1 MAEWAGPPLE
11 VTNVIKDYPGKVRAL
26 DGVSFRIAPGER
38 ACLLGPNG
46 AGKTTLIRL
55 LTGALS
61 PSYGQVRLFG
71 LGADNEAFL
80 QARRRVG
87 IVPQLPGMY
96 RDFTVEQYLQLA
108 RELHGRGDIAEV
120 VEGFG
125 LGPYTHRPM
134 AELSGGTQ
142 RRLCLAAALLGS
154 PEVLLLDEPTVGLD
168 PVAMR
173 DVHAFLRRVM
183 PGRTVLLCTHNL
195 AEAEALCDSAI
206 ILRQGRVVLHERI
219 SALRQRVPSMVVLR
233 AAQGPERLLEALARL
248 GTSGRREED
257 GVLVPTPEPTTQAPE
272 LLRRLLAAGVDVY
285 ECRAVTP
292 SLEQLFLDVVGA
304 RELGGPHAR
313 T

>member
-1 MAEWAGPPLE
+1 MADWVDAPLE

-26 DGVSFRIAPGER
+26 DRVSFRIAQGER

-71 LGADNEAFL
+71 LSVDQEAFL
-80 QARRRVG
+80 EARRRVG

-96 RDFTVEQYLQLA
+96 RDLLVSDYLQLV
-108 RELHGRGDIAEV
+108 RDLYGRGDISEV

-125 LGPYTHRPM
+125 LGRYTRRPM

-142 RRLCLAAALLGS
+142 RRLSLAAALLGS

-168 PVAMR
+168 PVSMR
-173 DVHAFLRRVM
+173 DVHAFLRRIM

-195 AEAEALCDSAI
+195 AEAEALCESAI

-219 SALRQRVPSMVVLR
+219 SDLRQRVPSMLSLR
-233 AAQGPERLLEALARL
+233 ATQGPERLLAALKEL
-248 GTSGRREED
+248 GTPGRQDEET
-257 GVLVPTPEPTTQAPE
+257 VLVPMPEPSTQAPE

-292 SLEQLFLDVVGA
+292 SLEQLFLDIVG
-304 RELGGPHAR
+304 ESHAR
-313 T
+313 A

>member
-1 MAEWAGPPLE
+1 MSEPSLPPLE
-11 VTNVIKDYPGKVRAL
+11 VSDVTKDYSRSVRAL
-26 DGVSFRIAPGER
+26 ERVSFRIAQGER

-61 PSYGQVRLFG
+61 PSSGQVRLFG
-71 LGADNEAFL
+71 LRVEDDGFL
-80 QARRRVG
+80 EARRRVG

-96 RDFTVEQYLQLA
+96 RDFTVEDYLRLVKD
-108 RELHGRGDIAEV
+108 LYGRGDINEV

-125 LGPYTHRPM
+125 LGPYTRRPM
-134 AELSGGTQ
+134 AQLSGGTQ
-142 RRLCLAAALLGS
+142 RRLTLAAALLGS

-195 AEAEALCDSAI
+195 AEAEALCESAV

-219 SALRQRVPSMVVLR
+219 SHLRQRVPSVLALR
-233 AAQGPERLLEALARL
+233 AAQGPERLLAALAEL
-248 GTSGRREED
+248 GTPGRREEE
-257 GVLVPTPEPTTQAPE
+257 VVYVAAPEPGTQAPA
-272 LLRRLLAAGVDVY
+272 LLRRLLGAGVDVY
-285 ECRAVTP
+285 ECRVVTP
-292 SLEQLFLDVVGA
+292 SLEQLFLDIVGA
-304 RELGGPHAR
+304 TDAR
-313 T
+313 A

>member
-1 MAEWAGPPLE
+1 MADPAVPPLE
-11 VTNVIKDYPGKVRAL
+11 VTHVIKDYPGNVRAL
-26 DGVSFRIAPGER
+26 DRVSFRIASGER

-71 LGADNEAFL
+71 LGMESESFL

-96 RDFTVEQYLQLA
+96 RDLSVSDYLQLVKD
-108 RELHGRGDIAEV
+108 LYGRGDIAEV
-120 VEGFG
+120 VEVFG
-125 LGPYTHRPM
+125 LGPYTRRPM

-142 RRLCLAAALLGS
+142 RRLSLAAALLGS

-168 PVAMR
+168 PVSMR
-173 DVHAFLRRVM
+173 DVHAFLRRIM

-195 AEAEALCDSAI
+195 AEAEALCESAI
-206 ILRQGRVVLHERI
+206 ILQQGRVVLHERI
-219 SALRQRVPSMVVLR
+219 SALRQRAPALLSIR
-233 AAQGPERLLEALARL
+233 AAQGPERLLAALAEL
-248 GTSGRREED
+248 GTPGRQEEEA
-257 GVLVPTPEPTTQAPE
+257 VLVPTPEPTTQAPE

-285 ECRAVTP
+285 ECRVVTP
-292 SLEQLFLDVVGA
+292 SLEQLFLDIIGA
-304 RELGGPHAR
+304 ADAR
-313 T
+313 A

>member
-1 MAEWAGPPLE
+1 MADWVAPPLE

-26 DGVSFRIAPGER
+26 DRVSFCIAQGER

-61 PSYGQVRLFG
+61 PSHGQVRLFG
-71 LGADNEAFL
+71 LSMDHEDFL

-96 RDFTVEQYLQLA
+96 RDLLVSDYLQLV
-108 RELHGRGDIAEV
+108 RDLYGRGDISEV

-125 LGPYTHRPM
+125 LGPYTRRPM

-142 RRLCLAAALLGS
+142 RRLSLAAALLGS

-168 PVAMR
+168 PVSMR
-173 DVHAFLRRVM
+173 DVHSFLRRIM

-195 AEAEALCDSAI
+195 AEAEALCESAI

-219 SALRQRVPSMVVLR
+219 SDLRQRVPSMLSLR
-233 AAQGPERLLEALARL
+233 ASQGPERLLAALAEF
-248 GTSGRREED
+248 GTPGRQDEET
-257 GVLVPTPEPTTQAPE
+257 VLVPMPEPSTQAPE
-272 LLRRLLAAGVDVY
+272 LLRWLLAAGVDVY
-285 ECRAVTP
+285 ECRVVTP
-292 SLEQLFLDVVGA
+292 SLEQLFLDIVG
-304 RELGGPHAR
+304 EPHVRA
-313 T
+313 

>member
-1 MAEWAGPPLE
+1 MAEPGAFPLE
-11 VTNVIKDYPGKVRAL
+11 VTDVIKDYPGSVRAL
-26 DGVSFRIAPGER
+26 DRVSFRIAPGER

-71 LGADNEAFL
+71 LGVQHDDFL
-80 QARRRVG
+80 TARRRVG

-96 RDFTVEQYLQLA
+96 RDFSVDDYLQLV
-108 RELHGRGDIAEV
+108 RDLYGRGDIAEV

-125 LGPYTHRPM
+125 LGPYTRRPM
-134 AELSGGTQ
+134 AELSGGMQ
-142 RRLCLAAALLGS
+142 RRLSLAAALLGS
-154 PEVLLLDEPTVGLD
+154 PDVLLLDEPTVGLD

-173 DVHAFLRRVM
+173 DVHSFLRRMM

-195 AEAEALCDSAI
+195 AEAEALCESAV
-206 ILRQGRVVLHERI
+206 ILQQGRVVLHERI
-219 SALRQRVPSMVVLR
+219 DALRQRIPALLALR
-233 AAQGPERLLEALARL
+233 AAQGPERLLAALTEL

-257 GVLVPTPEPTTQAPE
+257 AVLVPSPEPTTQAPE

-285 ECRAVTP
+285 ECRLVTP
-292 SLEQLFLDVVGA
+292 SLEQLFLDIIGA
-304 RELGGPHAR
+304 PHAR

>member
-1 MAEWAGPPLE
+1 MADQADPPLE

-26 DGVSFRIAPGER
+26 DGVSFRIAAGER

-71 LGADNEAFL
+71 LAVEDEAFL

-96 RDFTVEQYLQLA
+96 RDLLVSDYLQLV
-108 RELHGRGDIAEV
+108 RDLYGRGDIAEM

-125 LGPYTHRPM
+125 LGPYTRRPM

-142 RRLCLAAALLGS
+142 RRLSLAAALLGS

-168 PVAMR
+168 PVSMR
-173 DVHAFLRRVM
+173 DVHAFLRQVI

-195 AEAEALCDSAI
+195 AEAEALCESAI
-206 ILRQGRVVLHERI
+206 ILRQGKVVLHERI
-219 SALRQRVPSMVVLR
+219 SHLRQRIPAMLSLR
-233 AAQGPERLLEALARL
+233 ATQGPERLLAALAEL
-248 GTSGRREED
+248 GSAGRRDEEA
-257 GVLVPTPEPTTQAPE
+257 VLVSMPEPTTQAPE
-272 LLRRLLAAGVDVY
+272 LLRRLLALGVDVY
-285 ECRAVTP
+285 ECRLVMP
-292 SLEQLFLDVVGA
+292 SLEQLFLDIVG
-304 RELGGPHAR
+304 EPHAR
-313 T
+313 A

>member
-1 MAEWAGPPLE
+1 MSPWADAPLE
-11 VTNVIKDYPGKVRAL
+11 AFDVTKDYSKSVRAL
-26 DGVSFRIAPGER
+26 DRVSFRIAPGER

-55 LTGALS
+55 LTGALH
-61 PSYGQVRLFG
+61 PSSGRVRLFG
-71 LGADNEAFL
+71 REVEDDGFL

-96 RDFTVEQYLQLA
+96 RDFTVDDYLRLV
-108 RELHGRGDIAEV
+108 RDLYGRGNISEV

-125 LGPYTHRPM
+125 LGPYTRRPM

-142 RRLCLAAALLGS
+142 RRLSLAAALLSS
-154 PEVLLLDEPTVGLD
+154 PEVLLLDEPTAGLD

-195 AEAEALCDSAI
+195 AAAEALCESAI

-219 SALRQRVPSMVVLR
+219 SALRQRAPAMLALR
-233 AAQGPERLLEALARL
+233 ATQGPERLLAVLAEL
-248 GTSGRREED
+248 GTSGRREGD
-257 GVLVPTPEPTTQAPE
+257 LVLVPAPEPTTQAPE
-272 LLRRLLAAGVDVY
+272 LLRRLLAAGLDVY
-285 ECRAVTP
+285 ECRVVTP
-292 SLEQLFLDVVGA
+292 SLEQLFLDIVGA
-304 RELGGPHAR
+304 AHAR
-313 T
+313 P